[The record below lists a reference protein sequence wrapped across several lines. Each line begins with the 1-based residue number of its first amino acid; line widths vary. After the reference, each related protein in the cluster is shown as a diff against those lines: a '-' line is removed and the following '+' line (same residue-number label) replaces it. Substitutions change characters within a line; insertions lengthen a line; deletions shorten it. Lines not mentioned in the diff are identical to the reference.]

1 MSLYVVRTDTN
12 DLYISLDDTV
22 IDIANTMRLLG
33 VGIDKDL
40 NFNVHVKETIRK
52 VSRKLQ
58 VLKRYKHLIPT
69 RAKKTLYVA
78 YFLPYLKGLSN
89 TVFRWKSSF
98 CYFWETFEN
107 STMLDEGVKSRSL
120 EKTRLQWK
128 NTFSIR
134 LLEKQVSWV
143 ALTTSN
149 SDLRKLCGREL
160 MHWYQGGCC
169 WEFRPFLAT
178 TVCLQKR
185 WRYLY

>member
-1 MSLYVVRTDTN
+1 MSLYVVQTDTN

-58 VLKRYKHLIPT
+58 VLKCYKHLIPT

-98 CYFWETFEN
+98 CYF
-107 STMLDEGVKSRSL
+107 
-120 EKTRLQWK
+120 
-128 NTFSIR
+128 
-134 LLEKQVSWV
+134 
-143 ALTTSN
+143 
-149 SDLRKLCGREL
+149 
-160 MHWYQGGCC
+160 
-169 WEFRPFLAT
+169 
-178 TVCLQKR
+178 
-185 WRYLY
+185 